1 MFPTP
6 ECFRFTETNLNHPK
20 YVSFKDQIEDN
31 LQQFQHELQFTHTFQ
46 SDMSHPLSFAA
57 P

>member
-1 MFPTP
+1 MVQVDEGSLTEE
-6 ECFRFTETNLNHPK
+6 ECLL
-20 YVSFKDQIEDN
+20 V
-31 LQQFQHELQFTHTFQ
+31 QQFQHELQFTHTFQ